1 MDGGFLCYIKNKSAT
16 VHSIRC
22 VYILWARCL
31 ACRPGREPG
40 RRRTTDAA
48 KQEINR
54 RQRKWRLMQLICA
67 NFRSGHDLFICL
79 TYAPEA
85 ARARALEKFHGRM
98 KAAYKKLGL
107 TYKYIAVTEEH
118 DMDGEPVRLH
128 HHLIISGAADMRL
141 AETVRACWPYGHADV
156 RTLREGADFFEDTA
170 LYLLKEDQAQ
180 GARGAAVL
188 HEPQSDPA
196 CRAGSAQT
204 GRGGGGRS
212 AAGVKII
219 EHVQNA
225 NEFGRYEVMVGRIY
239 NQAALTHGG
248 RYSGAGLLPIRG
260 NGCAGDGKEKFK
272 ISAAGSA

>member
-1 MDGGFLCYIKNKSAT
+1 MLYQKQECNGPLYQM
-16 VHSIRC
+16 
-22 VYILWARCL
+22 CL
-31 ACRPGREPG
+31 YSMGTMPGMSPRQRAG

-128 HHLIISGAADMRL
+128 HHLIISGA
-141 AETVRACWPYGHADV
+141 
-156 RTLREGADFFEDTA
+156 
-170 LYLLKEDQAQ
+170 
-180 GARGAAVL
+180 
-188 HEPQSDPA
+188 
-196 CRAGSAQT
+196 
-204 GRGGGGRS
+204 GRR
-212 AAGVKII
+212 
-219 EHVQNA
+219 
-225 NEFGRYEVMVGRIY
+225 R
-239 NQAALTHGG
+239 
-248 RYSGAGLLPIRG
+248 
-260 NGCAGDGKEKFK
+260 
-272 ISAAGSA
+272 